1 MFEVWVPA
9 ESDMG
14 GDGLEGGLPQMS
26 EAEVMRLLLSGDA
39 DRSEAEPEVAS
50 SIGEQ
55 MLHMDMPLLP
65 KSVRSRIRDVCSR
78 VSSRNAVLVGGGI
91 GHLSAWLFDLWCPED
106 QGLGEVS
113 ELRPESFRIIEPGTR
128 FGVIIDRLIRRYN
141 SESWAKVISRS
152 WQEVFAESMSQIASN
167 VALPETAVDSLLP
180 MPVDLVV
187 IDVPEDD
194 RVQCTSSAFELIAPG
209 GLVLV
214 LEPTV
219 PTGDVGEIE
228 GLEGPTP
235 AQAKVQSF
243 NQWIELVKTVN
254 ADHSLGFA
262 ELSGG
267 TLVGLLKS
275 P

>member
-1 MFEVWVPA
+1 MLA
-9 ESDMG
+9 ESDVE
-14 GDGLEGGLPQMS
+14 GDGLGGGLPQMS
-26 EAEVMRLLLSGDA
+26 EAEVMRLLLSEDP
-39 DRSEAEPEVAS
+39 DRGQVEPEVAS

-106 QGLGEVS
+106 QEGGESS

-128 FGVIIDRLIRRYN
+128 FGVIIDRLIRRYD

-152 WQEVFAESMSQIASN
+152 WQEVFAESMSQMVSN
-167 VALPETAVDSLLP
+167 VALPETALDSLLP

-194 RVQCTSSAFELIAPG
+194 RVQCSSSAFDLVSPG

-219 PTGDVGEIE
+219 PTGDVGEIDD
-228 GLEGPTP
+228 GDGPTP
-235 AQAKVQSF
+235 AQEKVQSF
-243 NQWIELVKTVN
+243 NQWIDLVKNVN
-254 ADHSLGFA
+254 SGHSLGFA

>member
-1 MFEVWVPA
+1 MK
-9 ESDMG
+9 G
-14 GDGLEGGLPQMS
+14 TLPQMS
-26 EAEVMRLLLSGDA
+26 EAEVMRLLLSEDP
-39 DRSEAEPEVAS
+39 DRDQVEPEVAS

-55 MLHMDMPLLP
+55 MLHMDLPLLP
-65 KSVRSRIRDVCSR
+65 RSVRSRIRDVCSR

-106 QGLGEVS
+106 RDGGEI
-113 ELRPESFRIIEPGTR
+113 RPESFRIIEPGNR
-128 FGVIIDRLIRRYN
+128 FGVIIDRLIRRYD

-167 VALPETAVDSLLP
+167 VSLPETALDSLLP

-187 IDVPEDD
+187 IDVPEED
-194 RVQCTSSAFELIAPG
+194 RVKCSTSAFDLVSPG

-228 GLEGPTP
+228 DADGPTP
-235 AQAKVQSF
+235 AQEKVQSF
-243 NQWIELVKTVN
+243 NQWIELVKIVN
-254 ADHSLGFA
+254 DDHSLGFA